1 MDQIQPQ
8 NLRCD
13 IELFEGLITAALQEK
28 YEPLCS
34 PGFLERFLQL
44 HPISHWKLLTFFDTY
59 IQGKVF
65 PIDRLERLMNYL
77 FDIKLQ
83 TYYVLEVY
91 MGSYNRLDSQGY
103 DRADPKSTPHF
114 FLSKLSLEQSLVG
127 KTRILWE
134 RYMNFIYFLETG
146 VNLEDTVRKRSKK
159 TVFSNLRMPHHAGNG
174 LQTMRTISMNS
185 MITCGHPNSTR
196 CPLFERG

>member
-1 MDQIQPQ
+1 M
-8 NLRCD
+8 
-13 IELFEGLITAALQEK
+13 
-28 YEPLCS
+28 S
-34 PGFLERFLQL
+34 
-44 HPISHWKLLTFFDTY
+44 FFDTY
-59 IQGKVF
+59 IQRKVF

-83 TYYVLEVY
+83 THYVLEVD

-103 DRADPKSTPHF
+103 DRADPKSTPHL
-114 FLSKLSLEQSLVG
+114 FLSRLFLEQSLVG

-159 TVFSNLRMPHHAGNG
+159 TVFQICECLTTLEMACR
-174 LQTMRTISMNS
+174 L
-185 MITCGHPNSTR
+185 
-196 CPLFERG
+196 